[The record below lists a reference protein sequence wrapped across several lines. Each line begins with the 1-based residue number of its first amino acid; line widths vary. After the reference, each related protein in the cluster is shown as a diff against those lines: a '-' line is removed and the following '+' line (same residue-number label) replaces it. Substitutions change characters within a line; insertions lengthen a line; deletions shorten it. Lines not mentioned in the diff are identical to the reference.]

1 MQENK
6 KQEHGHIT
14 KQNVAMIAL
23 ICLSVGFI
31 IGVAYTSYKLKPSTN
46 TTITPEN
53 NQAIDYGEKE
63 IELKNELSQNP
74 KNMGAWIQLGQVYF
88 ETNQYKK
95 AIAAYQKS
103 LTIEPDNANVLTDL
117 GFMYRKNRQFREAIK
132 SFDEAI
138 AADSKHEWARF
149 YKGVVL
155 MNDLNEKDNALIIW
169 EELLSINPIFMSSKD
184 QSLNQLIKHYRE
196 H

>member
-6 KQEHGHIT
+6 KQKQGHIT
-14 KQNVAMIAL
+14 KQNAAMIAL
-23 ICLSVGFI
+23 ICLTVGFI
-31 IGVAYTSYKLKPSTN
+31 IGVAYTSYKLKPSTK
-46 TTITPEN
+46 TTIAPEN

-88 ETNQYKK
+88 ETNQYKR

-103 LTIEPDNANVLTDL
+103 LTIEPDNADVLTEL
-117 GFMYRKNRQFREAIK
+117 GFMYRKNRQFKEAIK

-138 AADSKHEWARF
+138 AADPKHEWARF

-155 MNDLNEKDNALIIW
+155 MNDLNEKGKALIIW

-184 QSLNQLIKHYRE
+184 QSLNQLIKHFRE

>member
-6 KQEHGHIT
+6 KQKQGHIT
-14 KQNVAMIAL
+14 KQNAAILAL
-23 ICLSVGFI
+23 ICLTVGFI
-31 IGVAYTSYKLKPSTN
+31 IGVAYTSYKLKPSTK
-46 TTITPEN
+46 TTIAPEKK
-53 NQAIDYGEKE
+53 QAIDYGEKE

-88 ETNQYKK
+88 ETNQYKR

-103 LTIEPDNANVLTDL
+103 LTIEPDNADVLTEL
-117 GFMYRKNRQFREAIK
+117 GFMYKKNRQFREAIK

-138 AADSKHEWARF
+138 AADPKHEWARF

-155 MNDLNEKDNALIIW
+155 MNDLNEKGNALIIW